1 MGYDIVGI
9 VFWILDIRG
18 HIPQFGDDYPIRNNA
33 SVKAGTSGVSG
44 IIVGFLV
51 SVALLALALWAAVWL
66 AIRLL

>member
-1 MGYDIVGI
+1 MGHYIVGV

-18 HIPQFGDDYPIRNNA
+18 HIPQFGGHHPSRNNA
-33 SVKAGTSGVSG
+33 SAGTGLVSR
-44 IIVGFLV
+44 IVAGFLV